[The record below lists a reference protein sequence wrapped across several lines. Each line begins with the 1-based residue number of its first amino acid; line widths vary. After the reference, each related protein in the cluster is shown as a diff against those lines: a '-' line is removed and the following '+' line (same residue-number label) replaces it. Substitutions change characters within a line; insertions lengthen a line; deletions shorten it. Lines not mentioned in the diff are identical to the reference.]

1 MSQHQPMKDSQATS
15 FTGGRWHL
23 HLWHIHREVRKHTGR
38 GSSASAPRSAPPR
51 PRQLCD
57 RLLPG
62 PQAPGLRPQSPLR
75 LCPGLLS
82 PRQVGRGMH
91 LLGHTRGKVGSGPGF
106 RWPPGNWPET
116 GVPFTS
122 AGKDTE
128 AGDLETEAG
137 HWPSK
142 AGHWPLPLMP
152 LAPVLDATLPPSAPL
167 PGTLG
172 LGPSLQI
179 HHRPRPAPSGRAGWQ
194 VFWSASGQSA
204 SRSRRAPC
212 AQWQSPLRCG
222 LPGASESGAS
232 SASIVSP
239 DAMCCLAA
247 SQQMPRR
254 ALSCCPAGDGTD
266 SALCPPGAFSG
277 SCGAQ
282 GTPRGSGRAPHA
294 PAPQTGASLLSHG
307 LGGS

>member
-1 MSQHQPMKDSQATS
+1 MQGQGVSPALWPREVTLSQWPRLRVGRGRGWPAGPPVPASPGGWPGQRVDSWPSRHASWSRGEAARGQPALGRAAGGGVSCPACPTGPPGASCCPLGRNEEAEAQ
-15 FTGGRWHL
+15 GGRGAGGICTCGTSTERSENTQAGAALPQHL
-23 HLWHIHREVRKHTGR
+23 TRLLP
-38 GSSASAPRSAPPR
+38 APN
-51 PRQLCD
+51 QLCD

-91 LLGHTRGKVGSGPGF
+91 LLGHMRGKVESGPGF

-194 VFWSASGQSA
+194 VFWSAPGQSA
-204 SRSRRAPC
+204 SRSRRVPC
-212 AQWQSPLRCG
+212 AQ
-222 LPGASESGAS
+222 
-232 SASIVSP
+232 
-239 DAMCCLAA
+239 
-247 SQQMPRR
+247 
-254 ALSCCPAGDGTD
+254 
-266 SALCPPGAFSG
+266 
-277 SCGAQ
+277 
-282 GTPRGSGRAPHA
+282 
-294 PAPQTGASLLSHG
+294 
-307 LGGS
+307 